1 MYVCIYVFFN
11 APKRASC
18 SLSLSIFLFSVRCSL
33 STQQIIITSR
43 SLPSS
48 VWALGSSSSSTD
60 MPVAVSI
67 ALVLSSFICSSFP
80 LAFFFLSSSFFF
92 SKKKLTTILR
102 ITRVMIIGK
111 ANIAV
116 ARAKPVVDIVVVV
129 VDSLLEEEK
138 NAKKIIINNRA
149 VHQHRII
156 IASWL
161 VRTRVGILFLSV
173 LLLLFLIFLVRER
186 RSSLY
191 IRPSLFSLFAIF
203 SFFFTLIDATYMQN
217 FSSLLLL
224 LVGQAFLFAVASV
237 RSLVRSNSNNKQ

>member
-80 LAFFFLSSSFFF
+80 LAFFFFLPPFFFKKKTNDYTSHYQSYDYRKGKHSSSESEASRRHRRRRRRQFVRGR
-92 SKKKLTTILR
+92 KERKE
-102 ITRVMIIGK
+102 
-111 ANIAV
+111 NY
-116 ARAKPVVDIVVVV
+116 
-129 VDSLLEEEK
+129 
-138 NAKKIIINNRA
+138 
-149 VHQHRII
+149 HQ
-156 IASWL
+156 
-161 VRTRVGILFLSV
+161 
-173 LLLLFLIFLVRER
+173 
-186 RSSLY
+186 
-191 IRPSLFSLFAIF
+191 
-203 SFFFTLIDATYMQN
+203 Q
-217 FSSLLLL
+217 
-224 LVGQAFLFAVASV
+224 
-237 RSLVRSNSNNKQ
+237 